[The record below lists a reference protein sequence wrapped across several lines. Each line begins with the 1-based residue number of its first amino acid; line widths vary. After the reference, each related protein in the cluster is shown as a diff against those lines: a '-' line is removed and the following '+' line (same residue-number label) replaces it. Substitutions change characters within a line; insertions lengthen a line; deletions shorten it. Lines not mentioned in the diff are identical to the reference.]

1 MDPGL
6 EAIGLPQARQLA
18 PGRDEGDLQG
28 VLGEVRVAQDPM
40 GHREQRVAHLMHQA
54 CEGVAITLPGLLDQL
69 PLPFIDPSG
78 GWPRRRSARLT
89 HYEWWRKPER
99 SAGTN
104 EAPARVAAHRGT

>member
-6 EAIGLPQARQLA
+6 EAIDLPQMRQLA

-54 CEGVAITLPGLLDQL
+54 REGVAIALSGLLDQVSL
-69 PLPFIDPSG
+69 HRPL
-78 GWPRRRSARLT
+78 R
-89 HYEWWRKPER
+89 
-99 SAGTN
+99 
-104 EAPARVAAHRGT
+104 